1 MRIKGGRFLVIGGA
15 GFIGSHVVD
24 VSDCAQANICA
35 MLSEVSDEFYD
46 VGAGKKTSLVSLVSA
61 LEKLH
66 PNKLG
71 HRFDVNSRPFVRNRV
86 GSMNKAKLELG
97 FSAQIDLQEGLE
109 FYFQVLIS
117 KNN

>member
-46 VGAGKKTSLVSLVSA
+46 VGTEKK
-61 LEKLH
+61 H
-66 PNKLG
+66 
-71 HRFDVNSRPFVRNRV
+71 H
-86 GSMNKAKLELG
+86 
-97 FSAQIDLQEGLE
+97 
-109 FYFQVLIS
+109 
-117 KNN
+117 